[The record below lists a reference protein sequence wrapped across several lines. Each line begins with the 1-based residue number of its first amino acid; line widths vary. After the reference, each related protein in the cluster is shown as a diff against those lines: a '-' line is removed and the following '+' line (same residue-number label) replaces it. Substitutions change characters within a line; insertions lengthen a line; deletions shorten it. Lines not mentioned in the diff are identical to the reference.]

1 MSDIEPVQC
10 TRPNSRR
17 VNKHLMSRLVVK
29 QIFVVTGTISEK
41 HWATALK
48 HSEVI
53 MAMLYSL
60 HSEISQY
67 ATSWRMSWMFW
78 NGLQSHFSKVK
89 SVFYFHPITDKDISL
104 YRQMH
109 DVHAQ
114 ADINFRLQLR
124 DCSNSE
130 YIILN
135 EQIRCLKQIET
146 GNVLLLFCCL
156 FCFCSL
162 KKACHKRS
170 EGIYSLQIVWGSGK
184 TMTQYINIQ
193 SSTTFYSFVA
203 PSIYFNSAQKQSL

>member
-53 MAMLYSL
+53 VAMLYSL

-109 DVHAQ
+109 DAHAQ

-135 EQIRCLKQIET
+135 EQIRCLKQET
-146 GNVLLLFCCL
+146 CCSFFVVFFVFVHWRKLARNVQRAFTHCKLSEAVAKPWLNISIFRVALLSTHLWPHPFTL
-156 FCFCSL
+156 IQHKNRAFSL
-162 KKACHKRS
+162 
-170 EGIYSLQIVWGSGK
+170 
-184 TMTQYINIQ
+184 
-193 SSTTFYSFVA
+193 
-203 PSIYFNSAQKQSL
+203 